1 MNRTLGYD
9 PVSSFTTSGE
19 VRRMWGESPETLADN
34 Q

>member
-1 MNRTLGYD
+1 MNHILGYD
-9 PVSSFTTSGE
+9 PVSSFTLGE